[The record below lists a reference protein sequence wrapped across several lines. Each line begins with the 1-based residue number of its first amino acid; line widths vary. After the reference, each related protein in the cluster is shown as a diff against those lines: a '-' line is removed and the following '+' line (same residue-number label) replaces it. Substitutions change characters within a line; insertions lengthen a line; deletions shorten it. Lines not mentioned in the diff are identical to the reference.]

1 MSILK
6 LQKNI
11 IPNLGKIICSVAAE
25 VTVRLF
31 YNSYSTNKHD
41 VKDIKVI
48 FPGGINKPTFAT
60 GMGWNTLRSDKK

>member
-11 IPNLGKIICSVAAE
+11 IPNLGKIICSVDAE
-25 VTVRLF
+25 VTARLF
-31 YNSYSTNKHD
+31 YNSYSTNQP
-41 VKDIKVI
+41 DIKVI
-48 FPGGINKPTFAT
+48 KMTLPGVINKPTFEA